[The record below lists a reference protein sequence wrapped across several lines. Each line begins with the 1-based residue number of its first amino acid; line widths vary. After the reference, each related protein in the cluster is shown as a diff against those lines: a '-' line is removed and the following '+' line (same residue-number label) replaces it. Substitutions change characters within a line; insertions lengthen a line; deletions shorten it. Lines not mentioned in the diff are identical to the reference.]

1 MPASKTSKASSRTKK
16 AATSPAT
23 PVPPPVVVS
32 EMPTTPTKT
41 FDVSTHHEGFKGLS
55 HENWT
60 AVESFQQILEEKVG
74 AWISYTRD
82 TYVPRAEFLKK
93 VKENEEKGLGLVK
106 KQRKKIMCVVKE
118 VDAIEGTLRVESIP
132 RAFKDDKR
140 EQRVMSWTLREGMK
154 GMPKFYV
161 QSVKEIN
168 V

>member
-1 MPASKTSKASSRTKK
+1 MPASKTSNASSKAKK
-16 AATSPAT
+16 GATS
-23 PVPPPVVVS
+23 PVPPPVVVP
-32 EMPTTPTKT
+32 EVPMTPPKT

-60 AVESFQQILEEKVG
+60 AVENFQQILEEKVG

-82 TYVPRAEFLKK
+82 TYVPRSEFLKK

-106 KQRKKIMCVVKE
+106 KQRKKIMCVLRE

-161 QSVKEIN
+161 QAVKEIN